1 MATLTLETVDILD
14 PDIDV
19 QRGYPQAEWT
29 LLKHEAPAA
38 ASNTCRFATRCG
50 HGLMRL
56 MEH

>member
-29 LLKHEAPAA
+29 LLKHEAPTA
-38 ASNTCRFATRCG
+38 ASNTCRLATGAATGSCA
-50 HGLMRL
+50 
-56 MEH
+56 